1 MEVWQADSVAIRRV
15 LQVYGMLEGDLKQY
29 EECLDSSGQLCNEKD
44 RLVNELYNLRKVH
57 EKKLRDLNM
66 LKTATWGG

>member
-1 MEVWQADSVAIRRV
+1 
-15 LQVYGMLEGDLKQY
+15 MLEGDLKQY